1 MKGPIRLENVAR
13 GWLTYKYNLQR
24 VVELKFLGAYTKSYF
39 ETFEKVGQRC
49 TTMKYFAIAVIFGLF
64 AISQAMPVEEDSRLE
79 LTLVVI
85 LSWTCTIG
93 GRRRSGTTSP
103 ICVRRSRLYIKS

>member
-24 VVELKFLGAYTKSYF
+24 VVELSSLERTRNRILKHLKRI
-39 ETFEKVGQRC
+39 GQRC

-85 LSWTCTIG
+85 LSWTRLG